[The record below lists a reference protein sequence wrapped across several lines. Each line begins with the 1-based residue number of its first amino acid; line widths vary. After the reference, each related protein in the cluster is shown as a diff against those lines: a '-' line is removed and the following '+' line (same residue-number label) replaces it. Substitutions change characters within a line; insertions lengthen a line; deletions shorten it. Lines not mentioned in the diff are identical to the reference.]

1 MADSLNLTN
10 LSGSLEAYA
19 RENYDNIYGRAM
31 IPGVDQG
38 VEGSAIVPIDDYMT
52 SIQTSDEVVL
62 SELEIGDVAQ
72 PGGKDTF
79 NPTINAVKPNAR
91 IGKVRQVKIDVLF
104 SHTKIMALYKSWLGK
119 VKAKRINPEEV
130 PLEEYIT
137 AGILAK
143 YRENIRV
150 KTLFNGVYN
159 AAGTTPLDV
168 MDGIRTQILAEIT
181 SGGIPSGNIID
192 TAVIT
197 VSNAVAEFEKIVAAL
212 PDAELYG
219 DLVCVT
225 SRQLKTFYELNYRA
239 LYGTLPYND
248 GQSKNVIVGTNIRFV
263 VEPGLSGFAR
273 PLFTP
278 KGNLVYLY
286 DDMDGSDSLAVDYQK
301 RTRDLAWLMDAQ
313 VGTGI
318 AQPSRIWTNDG
329 V

>member
-1 MADSLNLTN
+1 MADSLNLTK
-10 LSGSLEAYA
+10 LADSLEEYA

-38 VEGSAIVPIDDYMT
+38 VDGSAIVPIDDYMT

-72 PGGKDTF
+72 PGGKDSF
-79 NPTINAVKPNAR
+79 NPTENAVTPSAR
-91 IGKVRQVKIDVLF
+91 IGKVRQVKVDVLF

-159 AAGTTPLDV
+159 KAGNTPLDV
-168 MDGIRTQILAEIT
+168 MDGLRTQILAEIT
-181 SGGIPSGNIID
+181 SGGIPSANIID

-197 VSNAVAEFEKIVAAL
+197 VDNAVAEFEKMLAAI

-219 DLVCVT
+219 DMVCVT
-225 SRQLKTFYELNYRA
+225 SRQLKTFYELNFRK
-239 LYGTLPYND
+239 LYGTLPYNT
-248 GQSKNVIVGTNIRFV
+248 GQEKAVIVGSNIRFV
-263 VEPGLSGFAR
+263 VEPGLADFKR

-286 DDMDGSDSLAVDYQK
+286 DDMDGADTLATDYNK
-301 RTRDLAWLMDAQ
+301 RERNLAWLMDAQ
-313 VGTGI
+313 VGAGI
-318 AQPSRIWTNDG
+318 AQPNRIWTNDG